1 MNKKQLTG
9 FYDRYK
15 KEISVGD
22 NIAISIYDACH
33 RPMSLIISKSCI
45 VEAHAGEFG
54 VIWGFKETFTPLIN
68 FSWNVPFEIIK
79 ENQN

>member
-1 MNKKQLTG
+1 
-9 FYDRYK
+9 
-15 KEISVGD
+15 
-22 NIAISIYDACH
+22 
-33 RPMSLIISKSCI
+33 MSLIITKSCI

-68 FSWNVPFEIIK
+68 FSWNVTFEIIK